1 MTTIILIIIVV
12 VVIIAKFV
20 MSRHLEEWREV
31 DIDNIERMRN
41 CDCYR
46 CKHMIALYEEY
57 QHLCYP

>member
-20 MSRHLEEWREV
+20 MSRHFEEWREV
-31 DIDNIERMRN
+31 DIDNVERMRN